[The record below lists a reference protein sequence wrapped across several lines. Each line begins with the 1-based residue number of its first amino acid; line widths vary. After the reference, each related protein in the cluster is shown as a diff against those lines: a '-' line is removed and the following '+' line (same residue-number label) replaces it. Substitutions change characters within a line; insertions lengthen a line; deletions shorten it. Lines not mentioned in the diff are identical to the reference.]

1 MNLQKTIRPGMY
13 IGGLSIIPIKN
24 NPIIIEILLFGIGK
38 SG

>member
-1 MNLQKTIRPGMY
+1 MNLQKTIRPGTY
-13 IGGLSIIPIKN
+13 IGGLPIPIKN